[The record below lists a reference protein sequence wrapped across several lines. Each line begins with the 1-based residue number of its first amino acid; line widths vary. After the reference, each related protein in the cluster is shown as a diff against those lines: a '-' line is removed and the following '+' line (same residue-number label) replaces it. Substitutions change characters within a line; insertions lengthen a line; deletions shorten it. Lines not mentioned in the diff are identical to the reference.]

1 MIFFEAQGTA
11 GGSRHVVSKLS
22 SCVERFWNVLRILP
36 GIKKRLRVCP
46 DAGARSVFRIF
57 FCDHLLLM
65 QCEHVDGCAECLLLL
80 GSLQGPSVTSSDS
93 RIVERSGING
103 ALSWTERPL
112 DMLSRWQMR
121 KIFRQRA
128 RRSNQ
133 AVKSSRNP
141 VHDVGLL
148 EVYSEPFMGPKHFGI
163 DSPLSV
169 WGASGEASFEF
180 RWESTNISVFPACC
194 DARAWSFFRSL
205 LGIHNF
211 FSVPSVSRRGCPWAA
226 IDDRFSGTP
235 SKFCSESTTLLVV
248 AACPDAGAGNVLGMF
263 FGIDNPLSVCGSCME
278 RRLNLGRN

>member
-1 MIFFEAQGTA
+1 MRA
-11 GGSRHVVSKLS
+11 
-22 SCVERFWNVLRILP
+22 C
-36 GIKKRLRVCP
+36 
-46 DAGARSVFRIF
+46 
-57 FCDHLLLM
+57 
-65 QCEHVDGCAECLLLL
+65 GCAECLVLL

-103 ALSWTERPL
+103 ALSWTECPL
-112 DMLSRWQMR
+112 DMLSCWQMR

-169 WGASGEASFEF
+169 WGASSEASFEF
-180 RWESTNISVFPACC
+180 RLESTNISVFPACC

-211 FSVPSVSRRGCPWAA
+211 FQCSQRVKTRVSLGRNRRSIQWN
-226 IDDRFSGTP
+226 
-235 SKFCSESTTLLVV
+235 TLNIL
-248 AACPDAGAGNVLGMF
+248 L
-263 FGIDNPLSVCGSCME
+263 GIDNLVSGRSVS
-278 RRLNLGRN
+278 